1 MVCYQCV
8 DVEPVALRNAG
19 WRLWLLL
26 LILLDWNLMGEKLW
40 NLFPIPRPISCWD
53 PTVTPCER
61 ALETKQEYKRVLQCS
76 FALLTCTVFTGGKKH
91 PRLLL
96 EQNQNPQ
103 VCTRLSLL
111 AAVVLYCFFVFLG
124 PLWISHSKM
133 KEKISRLPQTT
144 AFLCHCPLSFS
155 FILHIY
161 KNVTAVRRFLIQV
174 KRVPWILYLNWKGID
189 HFLCF
194 HRGPDPKL
202 EEEHSSSHQLRSV
215 CDRHRAGFLHAV
227 GTVDFPFCYFP
238 LSKDMEFIPGDF
250 LKLFIQLYPD
260 QIQLP
265 PA

>member
-1 MVCYQCV
+1 MFICV
-8 DVEPVALRNAG
+8 VDLHCIHRRKKTSQASAWTESESPSVHEVTTTSSSCA
-19 WRLWLLL
+19 LLL
-26 LILLDWNLMGEKLW
+26 
-40 NLFPIPRPISCWD
+40 FC
-53 PTVTPCER
+53 
-61 ALETKQEYKRVLQCS
+61 
-76 FALLTCTVFTGGKKH
+76 
-91 PRLLL
+91 
-96 EQNQNPQ
+96 
-103 VCTRLSLL
+103 
-111 AAVVLYCFFVFLG
+111 FLG

-161 KNVTAVRRFLIQV
+161 KNVTAVCRFLIQV
-174 KRVPWILYLNWKGID
+174 KHVPWILYLNWKGID

-238 LSKDMEFIPGDF
+238 LSKDMEFIPGDL
-250 LKLFIQLYPD
+250 LKFIYTTVSWSDTTSSSLNIATVCFYSIQQCLGGWGRAVTVQWIYFQEIPPFIFFWKCLVRFWSLLHTKSAELPHSHQL
-260 QIQLP
+260 
-265 PA
+265 AWV